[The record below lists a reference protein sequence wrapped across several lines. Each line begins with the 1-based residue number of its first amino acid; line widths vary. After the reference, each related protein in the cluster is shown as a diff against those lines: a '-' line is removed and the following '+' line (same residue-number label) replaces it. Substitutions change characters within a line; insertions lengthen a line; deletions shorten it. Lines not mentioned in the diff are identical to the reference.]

1 MIDLLLFG
9 KSQALNKK
17 GGMTTSFDKSFLN
30 STMSMQQVSQVAPL
44 RYLLKHAEIL
54 RFEIAVTN
62 SDGTRRNEIIEEE
75 PEAEDKGATKK
86 KAKAKPKG
94 PKSNQSKI

>member
-9 KSQALNKK
+9 TSQALNKK

-30 STMSMQQVSQVAPL
+30 STMSGMQVSQVAPL
-44 RYLLKHAEIL
+44 RYLLKHAEIMH
-54 RFEIAVTN
+54 FEISVTN

-75 PEAEDKGATKK
+75 EDEGNTKGKK
-86 KAKAKPKG
+86 K
-94 PKSNQSKI
+94 